1 MKSREVL
8 RKNGKAFSWATS
20 FMPNEQAED
29 ISNLYAFCRFVD
41 DHVDL
46 KNGDCDSIKQDLEKG
61 ISAIHEIVE
70 VIRLI
75 KQKKIELSP
84 LLILVD
90 TLNLDR
96 RGLQIETRKELIRY
110 CYGVASTVGVLMCQI
125 FQIKNEAAY
134 PFAIDLGIA
143 MQLTN
148 IARDVYEDALSERI
162 YLPQQYFKE
171 RISPRCIVDLS
182 RKEEVLV
189 VQEEILK
196 LSDLYYQSADKGM
209 RYLPANVRLS
219 ILIAS
224 RLYRD
229 KGSVIRSNP
238 DRFYRERADSS
249 LFAKCIQTLNAFLS
263 FPILSYS
270 KARHDSRLHHDLIY
284 LPYSNA

>member
-1 MKSREVL
+1 
-8 RKNGKAFSWATS
+8 
-20 FMPNEQAED
+20 D
-29 ISNLYAFCRFVD
+29 I
-41 DHVDL
+41 
-46 KNGDCDSIKQDLEKG
+46 KNGDCDSIKHDLEKG
-61 ISAIHEIVE
+61 ISAIPEIGE

-75 KQKKIELSP
+75 EQKKIELPP

-125 FQIKNEAAY
+125 FQIKNEAAF

-171 RISPRCIVDLS
+171 RISPRCIVNSS
-182 RKEEVLV
+182 RKEEVLN

-249 LFAKCIQTLNAFLS
+249 LYAKCIQTLNAFLS